1 MLRSFSNGIAG
12 LKVHQTRI
20 DVISNNIANVNTT
33 AYKAAR
39 ATFSDVV
46 ALTLKGARA
55 PYGGRG
61 GTNPSQVGL
70 GVGLSTIDNIMTQGA
85 TNNTNRTSDLAIQG
99 DGFFVVSDGQKDW
112 FTRDGAFDLDLTGR
126 LIQLSTG
133 LKVQGWSMIPTQ
145 KVRFDGTLSNAST
158 ASVPISLRVYDNDGV
173 EHVFTAIANASTASN
188 AATVRIYEGTVT
200 ASSNAIYTQNLTFA
214 NGRVQAGQ
222 TGVLNWKDMP
232 INLDFTSMKLENA
245 SASALSADGVVEP
258 DTNKVGDIII
268 PRSLT
273 IPPSPTGNIEFQGN
287 LNANTPT
294 NNNITFT
301 VSNVI
306 DSLGVTHSMLVN
318 AVKNASP
325 NEWAITVST
334 DAGSPKVFTLKFDE
348 NGRINDVRDEANNS
362 LGTMPVITL
371 DVGGGAMARNIM
383 LNFSSITQYAADSK
397 VVGLVDGN
405 TNGKLLNWF
414 VTDEGKV
421 MGEFDNG
428 QIKELAEIALGNFQ
442 NPAGLSR
449 SGNNLWASTANS
461 GFRGYAEAGT
471 MGSLIMS
478 GALESSNVDLAE
490 EFTNLIITQRGFQA
504 NTRVI
509 TTSDEVTQDIIGL
522 KR

>member
-1 MLRSFSNGIAG
+1 VLRSFFNGISG
-12 LKVHQTRI
+12 LKVHQIRI

-70 GVGLSTIDNIMTQGA
+70 GVGLATIDNIMTQGP
-85 TNNTNRTSDLAIQG
+85 TNNTNRASDLAIQG
-99 DGFFVVSDGQKDW
+99 DGFFVVSDGQRNW
-112 FTRDGAFDLDLTGR
+112 FTRDGAFDIDLTGR

-145 KVRFDGTLSNAST
+145 KIRFGGTVGTAST
-158 ASVPISLRVYDNDGV
+158 SFGFRVYDNVGN
-173 EHVFTAIANASTASN
+173 EHVFTALVKPTPSSSTA
-188 AATVRIYEGTVT
+188 AIHIYEGTDT
-200 ASSNAIYTQNLTFA
+200 ASPNLVLTQTLGFA
-214 NGRVQAGQ
+214 NGVVQAGQ
-222 TGVLNWKDMP
+222 TGVLNWNNMS
-232 INLDFTSMKLENA
+232 INLDFTSLGMSNA
-245 SASALSADGVVEP
+245 AVSALVADPVVEP
-258 DTNKVGDIII
+258 DTNKVGDIVI

-273 IPPSPTGNIEFQGN
+273 IPPTPTTNVQFQGN
-287 LNANTPT
+287 LNANAPEGA
-294 NNNITFT
+294 NVTFT

-306 DSLGVTHSMLVN
+306 DSLGVTHSMLIN
-318 AVKNASP
+318 AVKSASP
-325 NEWAITVST
+325 NTWDVTVSMES
-334 DAGSPKVFTLKFDE
+334 ASPVQYVVTFDSD
-348 NGRINDVRDEANNS
+348 GRISDVKKGGQS
-362 LGTMPVITL
+362 YGTTPTIDFDPGNGAQTRQIT
-371 DVGGGAMARNIM
+371 
-383 LNFSSITQYAADSK
+383 LNFSAITQYAADSR

-405 TNGKLLNWF
+405 VNGKLLSWF

-428 QIKELAEIALGNFQ
+428 QIRELAQIALANFQ

-449 SGNNLWASTANS
+449 EGNNLWQNTANS
-461 GFRGYAEAGT
+461 GFRGYVEAGDL
-471 MGSLIMS
+471 GSLIIR

-504 NTRVI
+504 STRVI